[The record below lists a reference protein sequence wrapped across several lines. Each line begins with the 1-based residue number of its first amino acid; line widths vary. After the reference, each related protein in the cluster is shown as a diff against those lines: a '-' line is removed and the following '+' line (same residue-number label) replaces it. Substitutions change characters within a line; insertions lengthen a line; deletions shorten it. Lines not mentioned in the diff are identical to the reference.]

1 METFRFRFK
10 CELGESAGLK
20 GAASS
25 QSEFEAK
32 SNLLMQAAKSPKLAK
47 KVIQV
52 KIKLLSEKQT
62 YKFLRPQIRGRG
74 PLFLSPMSGSH

>member
-1 METFRFRFK
+1 LETFRFRFK

-25 QSEFEAK
+25 QSESEFEAK

-52 KIKLLSEKQT
+52 KIKLLKKKH
-62 YKFLRPQIRGRG
+62 YANI
-74 PLFLSPMSGSH
+74 